1 MRTIRMIGASSLA
14 ALLLAACSSSSG
26 SSTSPAGSTSTSSA
40 TSTTSVTSSPQ
51 TADSQFEVTA
61 PVGAANSGYQETELV
76 APADTDL
83 EIAFINNDAGIPHNI
98 QIFSGTSTTGTP
110 IWAPPNNA
118 LVTGV
123 AEETYEIPEL
133 PAGTY
138 TFNCFS
144 HPATMVGTLSVA

>member
-1 MRTIRMIGASSLA
+1 MRTTIRMIAAGSLA
-14 ALLLAACSSSSG
+14 ALLLAACSSSSSSSAG
-26 SSTSPAGSTSTSSA
+26 STSSTTSTSTSS
-40 TSTTSVTSSPQ
+40 TTSSPQ
-51 TADSQFEVTA
+51 TADTQFEVTA
-61 PVGAANSGYQETELV
+61 PVGAANTGFQETELV

-83 EIAFINNDAGIPHNI
+83 EIAFINEDAGIPHNI

-110 IWAPPNNA
+110 VWAPANNA

-123 AEETYEIPEL
+123 GEATYEIPGL